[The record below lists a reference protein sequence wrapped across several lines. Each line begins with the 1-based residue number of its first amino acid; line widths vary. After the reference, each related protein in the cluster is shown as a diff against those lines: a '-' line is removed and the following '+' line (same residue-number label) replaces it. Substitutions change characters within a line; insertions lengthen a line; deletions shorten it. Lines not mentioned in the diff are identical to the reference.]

1 MWNSLKK
8 MFSKKEEIVEAI
20 EEAEE
25 VEEEPQP
32 EEPPPLPDVIEIP
45 WDVAK
50 YTRNFDLQKDRV
62 YDDLKDLLFQTSVK
76 ERAAYDMIEKLQALK
91 EEKIQLIK
99 EAYNIPDDQNYEYE
113 TPTVPNRPGY
123 LKKKE
128 TK

>member
-8 MFSKKEEIVEAI
+8 MFSKKEEIVEV
-20 EEAEE
+20 EKE
-25 VEEEPQP
+25 VEEDPQP
-32 EEPPPLPDVIEIP
+32 EPPPPLPDVIEVP

-62 YDDLKDLLFQTSVK
+62 YDDLKEMLFQTSVK

-91 EEKIQLIK
+91 EDNIQKIK